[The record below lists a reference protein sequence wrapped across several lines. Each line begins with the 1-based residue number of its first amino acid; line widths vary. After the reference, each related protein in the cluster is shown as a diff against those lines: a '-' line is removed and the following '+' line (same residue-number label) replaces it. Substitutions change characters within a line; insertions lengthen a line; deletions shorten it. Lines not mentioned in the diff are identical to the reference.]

1 MAVMSPETR
10 LRVSELLKERGMSAS
25 ELMRRSGLSWT
36 TIQPIA
42 AGEPRNVGLD
52 TLEKIARVLG
62 VKVSDLLDESGSG

>member
-1 MAVMSPETR
+1 MAVMAETR

-42 AGEPRNVGLD
+42 AGEASNPELD
-52 TLEKIARVLG
+52 TLEKIARALE
-62 VKVSDLLDESGSG
+62 VKVSDLLDESESG